1 MHSMTS
7 HGPVENPGKMKIR
20 SLLHNLFSTKRPW
33 EFIHSYQART
43 PFFRLFCDFG
53 LYGKKSSEKLIIDA
67 DSFFS
72 ARCPE
77 FLIIKN
83 SSECGSLE
91 YSSKICVFHKSH
103 KI

>member
-7 HGPVENPGKMKIR
+7 HGPVENPGQMKIR

-77 FLIIKN
+77 FLIIKIALSVN
-83 SSECGSLE
+83 L
-91 YSSKICVFHKSH
+91 
-103 KI
+103 

>member
-77 FLIIKN
+77 FLIIKIALSVN
-83 SSECGSLE
+83 L
-91 YSSKICVFHKSH
+91 
-103 KI
+103 